1 MDEIDRLQAE
11 TLKALASPRRLEIV
25 HRLAAEAWDVGRL
38 ARELGCSQPN
48 VSQHLAVLRAA
59 GVVNSERVGRE
70 VHYRLADDEVLLA
83 CSIMRGVLL
92 RRLRRLADLS
102 EADAS
107 PDVSD
112 APTTA
117 ARAAAAAPPPAPVA
131 TDPTRLLIAHH

>member
-1 MDEIDRLQAE
+1 MDEINRLQAE

-25 HRLAAEAWDVGRL
+25 HRLAADPCDVGRL

-59 GVVNSERVGRE
+59 GVVTSERVGRE

-92 RRLRRLADLS
+92 RRVQRLAELS
-102 EADAS
+102 EAAVS
-107 PDVSD
+107 PDLSD
-112 APTTA
+112 ERLTT
-117 ARAAAAAPPPAPVA
+117 ARAAAAPAPASVA
-131 TDPTRLLIAHH
+131 TDPARTLIFRH

>member
-59 GVVNSERVGRE
+59 GVVSSERVGRE

-107 PDVSD
+107 PDISV
-112 APTTA
+112 APPTA
-117 ARAAAAAPPPAPVA
+117 AHAAAAPPPAPVA